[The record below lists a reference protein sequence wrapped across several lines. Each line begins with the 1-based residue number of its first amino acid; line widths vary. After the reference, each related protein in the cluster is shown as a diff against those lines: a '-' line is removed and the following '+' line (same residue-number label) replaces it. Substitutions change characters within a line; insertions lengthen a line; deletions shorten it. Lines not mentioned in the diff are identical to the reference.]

1 VHVNDQGFIAHRG
14 ELLLDAAL
22 INGVDM
28 PHDCRSGVCG
38 TCKIRVLSGMVIGG
52 ECEERGMVKA
62 CQARVITDLEL
73 LVEPVPEVLTT
84 KGVLLGVTPLA
95 PDVVELSIRPS
106 KAISYLPGQ
115 YYKFQFRGYPA
126 RYFSP
131 TAPMDRP
138 FDGHALHLHVR
149 RIPDGRVSP
158 ALGRE
163 IQPGHPVTLTG
174 PHGSAY
180 FRPEQHN
187 RLVLIGTGT
196 GFAPIWSIAEAA
208 VAENPNREIVLI
220 VGAKTLASL
229 YMAPAFRRLKDYRNV
244 QLIPTVSDK
253 PPNVARIVRKGR
265 PTDFMP
271 ALSPDDVIY
280 ACGAPAMVDSI
291 KEFANASGAMF
302 YADPFTPSHGAD
314 DGERIF
320 AKAMAWLA
328 SLAGFDAGQPQ
339 YKALPK
345 PQPQQSE
352 APQLYPPQDY
362 PQQDYAPD
370 DYAPPPREH
379 RLPPRGAAPQLP
391 SGIRPT
397 RSAPTGMMQR
407 RGPRANGYYEG
418 VPAD

>member
-1 VHVNDQGFIAHRG
+1 MRKSCRVHVNDQGFTAHRG
-14 ELLLDAAL
+14 EVLLDAAL

-38 TCKIRVLSGMVIGG
+38 TCKVRVLSGMLIGG
-52 ECEERGMVKA
+52 ECEEQGMVKA
-62 CQARVITDLEL
+62 CQARVITDIEL

-84 KGVLLGVTPLA
+84 KGMLTSVTPLA
-95 PDVVELSIRPS
+95 PDVVELTIRPA

-115 YYKFQFRGYPA
+115 YYKFQFRGFPA

-138 FDGHALHLHVR
+138 FDGRSLRLHVR
-149 RIPDGRVSP
+149 RIPGGRVSP

-180 FRPEQHN
+180 FRPELDN
-187 RLVLIGTGT
+187 RLILIGSGT

-208 VAENPNREIVLI
+208 VAENPNRNMVVIVA
-220 VGAKTLASL
+220 AKTLSSL

-253 PPNVARIVRKGR
+253 PPNVARVVRKGR

-271 ALSPDDVIY
+271 KLTPDDILY
-280 ACGAPAMVDSI
+280 ACGAPAMVDAV
-291 KEFANASGAMF
+291 KEIANGSGATF
-302 YADPFTPSHGAD
+302 YADPFTPQHGAGD
-314 DGERIF
+314 DEGIF
-320 AKAMAWLA
+320 ARAMAYLA
-328 SLAGFDAGQPQ
+328 SIAPIPGWSGQQ

-345 PQPQQSE
+345 PQPHQVSRQVQSRE
-352 APQLYPPQDY
+352 PAPQQQQRPQRG
-362 PQQDYAPD
+362 PAQQ
-370 DYAPPPREH
+370 
-379 RLPPRGAAPQLP
+379 GP
-391 SGIRPT
+391 SGIRQNQN
-397 RSAPTGMMQR
+397 RSAPPPSAVQR
-407 RGPRANGYYEG
+407 RGPRASGYYEG
-418 VPAD
+418 MPAK